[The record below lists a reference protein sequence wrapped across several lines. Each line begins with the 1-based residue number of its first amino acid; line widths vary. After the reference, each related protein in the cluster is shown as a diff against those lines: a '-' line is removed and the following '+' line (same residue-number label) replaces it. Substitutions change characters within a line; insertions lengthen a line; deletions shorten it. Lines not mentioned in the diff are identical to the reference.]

1 MIRTVNQNKS
11 VGYFQPSLALLHL
24 VGAEDFNLQAAA
36 GSESMRKALDDI
48 SATIPDATERGVWR
62 KKEGNGFQK
71 LYDQF
76 LRTRTDTVR
85 WEAIRPPEAEMIVPM
100 AKLGSGMTNEECRK
114 IASKLVVLKL
124 NGGLGTT
131 MGCKGPKSTI
141 EVTNH
146 LTFLDLVVKQ
156 IQHLN
161 KTYQVDVPLVLMNSF
176 NTHDDTIKIIEKYQ
190 HQGVSIITFNQSRYP
205 RIYQE
210 SLLPE
215 ARDIKGGEESWY
227 PPGHGDVYPS
237 LVDSGVLDKLLT
249 MGKEFIFLSNIDN
262 LAATVSF
269 DILNYMMEHKNE
281 FIMEVTDKTRADI
294 KGGTLIKYHGKT
306 KLLEIAQVPKEHVGE
321 FKSIKKFKIFNT
333 NNLWINLKAIKR
345 VVETDALK
353 TIDIIQNPKAVNNVR
368 YLQLETAAGAAI
380 EFFDKAIG
388 INVPRSRFLPVKSTS
403 DLLAVQSDL
412 YKLDHGTLIMN
423 PDRVFPSV
431 PVVKLGD
438 KYKFVNDY
446 QKRLGGKINILELDH
461 LTISGDVFLGANV
474 TLKGTVIIV
483 ANEGDRIDVPPGAI
497 LEDKVITGHLRILDH

>member
-1 MIRTVNQNKS
+1 MATPGSLRTTS
-11 VGYFQPSLALLHL
+11 
-24 VGAEDFNLQAAA
+24 AEDFNLAAAA
-36 GSESMRKALDDI
+36 GSESMRKALDNI
-48 SATIPDATERGVWR
+48 AATIPDTKERTAWR
-62 KKEGNGFQK
+62 LKEGNGFQK

-76 LRTRTDTVR
+76 LRTRFDTVR
-85 WEAIRPPEAEMIVPM
+85 WDAIRPPDAETIVPM
-100 AKLGSGMTNEECRK
+100 SKMGSGLTPEQCRK
-114 IASKLVVLKL
+114 IASKLAVLKL

-131 MGCKGPKSTI
+131 MGCVGPKSTI

-146 LTFLDLVVKQ
+146 QTFLDLVVKQ

-161 KTYQVDVPLVLMNSF
+161 KNLGVDVPLVLMNSF
-176 NTHDDTIKIIEKYQ
+176 NTHADTIKIIEKYQ

-205 RIYQE
+205 RIFQD

-215 ARDIKGGEESWY
+215 AADISGGEESWY

-237 LVDSGVLDKLLT
+237 LVDSGVLDKLLA
-249 MGKEFIFLSNIDN
+249 MGKEYIFLSNIDN

-269 DILNYMMEHKNE
+269 DILDYMMEHGNE

-294 KGGTLIKYHGKT
+294 KGGTLIKYHGKS
-306 KLLEIAQVPKEHVGE
+306 KLLEIAQVPKEHVSE

-333 NNLWINLKAIKR
+333 NNLWISLKAIKR
-345 VVETDALK
+345 IVQDDTLK
-353 TIDIIQNPKAVNNVR
+353 TIDIIQNPKAVKGVR
-368 YLQLETAAGAAI
+368 YIQLETAAGAAI
-380 EFFDKAIG
+380 QFFEKAIG
-388 INVPRSRFLPVKSTS
+388 VNVPRSRFLPVKSTS

-423 PDRVFPSV
+423 PERVFPSV

-438 KYKFVNDY
+438 KYKYVSDY

-461 LTISGDVFLGANV
+461 LTISGDVYLGPNV

-483 ANEGDRIDVPPGAI
+483 ANEGERIDIPPGAV
-497 LEDKVITGHLRILDH
+497 LEDKVVTGNLRILDH